1 MTESAMLVVNQKRKC
16 VTVKY
21 SGICIQCG
29 DLYYTERLRSNHCSL
44 KCSHT
49 GSSSNRWKGGRYK
62 RSGYVFVGGNH
73 NHPRNNNGYVFEHI
87 LTMEKH
93 LGRYLKSCE
102 NVHHKNGIRSDNR
115 IKNLELWVKP
125 QLAGQRVKDLVAFV
139 VENYSKDLRLLLKKY
154 H

>member
-1 MTESAMLVVNQKRKC
+1 
-16 VTVKY
+16 
-21 SGICIQCG
+21 
-29 DLYYTERLRSNHCSL
+29 
-44 KCSHT
+44 
-49 GSSSNRWKGGRYK
+49 
-62 RSGYVFVGGNH
+62 
-73 NHPRNNNGYVFEHI
+73 
-87 LTMEKH
+87 MEKH
-93 LGRYLKSCE
+93 LGRYLKSGE